1 MIDAATSSGEMNE
14 DCKFFFRMVRC
25 IPAVRATLLQSK
37 IKYFVSSKCMR
48 ERRSSDDENET
59 VVKKRKP

>member
-1 MIDAATSSGEMNE
+1 MVDAATSSGEMNE
-14 DCKFFFRMVRC
+14 DCQFFRMVRC
-25 IPAVRATLLQSK
+25 IPAVRATLLQTK